1 MIVFSHVTKK
11 GKPLKILSLI
21 VVVAALTVSGCAS
34 NQKLTTVITPLKAIE
49 LSNETAPEAVKGVFE
64 LTVKGC
70 DEKHRMEFLNSESDI
85 KDQRNLI
92 VALRPQAVKELTE
105 LYGKSPR
112 EYFMG
117 KTIKVSGEAKRI
129 KRWNSV
135 KYRNHHNFF
144 YQTQVFV
151 NKADQITEI

>member
-1 MIVFSHVTKK
+1 MIVFKHVKEK
-11 GKPLKILSLI
+11 SEPMKNLSILLI
-21 VVVAALTVSGCAS
+21 TALIVSGCVS
-34 NQKLTTVITPLKAIE
+34 NNTKLATITPIKAIE
-49 LSNETAPEAVKGVFE
+49 LSNQTAPEAVEGVFE

-70 DEKHRMEFLNSESDI
+70 DEKHRMAFLNSESDM

-105 LYGKSPR
+105 LYGENPR
-112 EYFMG
+112 NYFMG
-117 KTIKVSGEAKRI
+117 KKIKVVGEAKRI

-151 NKADQITEI
+151 NRAEQIIEI